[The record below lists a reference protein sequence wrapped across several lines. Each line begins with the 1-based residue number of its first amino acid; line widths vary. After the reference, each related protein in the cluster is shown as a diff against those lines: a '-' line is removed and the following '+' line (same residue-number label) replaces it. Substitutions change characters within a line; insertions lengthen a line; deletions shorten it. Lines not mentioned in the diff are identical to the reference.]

1 MSQDSTL
8 KTFQVATGVCLVCS
22 LFVSTAAVMLAPRQG
37 ENRRLDKIENILIA
51 GYLEEAGKSAGDI
64 YQERVEAR
72 WVNLSDGDFVPDD
85 QVAALPDANEF
96 DIKAMMSDALLGE
109 DIPPDEDIAGIKRR
123 PKNMVVYLVKDG
135 ERLQQVILPIYG
147 KGLWS
152 TLYGFIALK
161 ADLQTVS
168 GITFYEHK
176 ETPGL
181 GGEVD
186 NPSWQASWRDKQAMD
201 STGTVVINVIKGRV
215 DPGSDQ
221 APRQI
226 DGLSGATIT
235 TRGVD
240 QLIKYWLDENGFGP
254 FLSRLREGTLE

>member
-37 ENRRLDKIENILIA
+37 ENRRLDKIKNVLVA
-51 GYLEEAGKSAGDI
+51 GYLEEAGKSAGEI
-64 YQERVEAR
+64 YRERVEER
-72 WVNLSDGDFVPDD
+72 WVNLSDGTFVPDD
-85 QVAALPDANEF
+85 QLADLPDANEF

-123 PKNMVVYLVKDG
+123 PKNMVVYLVKEG
-135 ERLQQVILPIYG
+135 NRRQQVILPIYG

-161 ADLQTVS
+161 SDMQTVS

-186 NPSWQASWRDKQAMD
+186 NRSWKAGWRDKQALNEEGD
-201 STGTVVINVIKGRV
+201 VVISVLKGRV
-215 DPGSDQ
+215 DPDSAQ
-221 APRQI
+221 AQRQI

-240 QLIKYWLDENGFGP
+240 QLVKYWLGDSGFGP
-254 FLSRLREGTLE
+254 FLNRLREER

>member
-8 KTFQVATGVCLVCS
+8 KTFGVATVVCLICS
-22 LFVSTAAVMLAPRQG
+22 LFVSSAAVILRPRQD
-37 ENRRLDKIENILIA
+37 ENRRLDKIKSVLKA
-51 GYLEEAGKSAGDI
+51 GNLLEAGKDAGEI
-64 YQERVEAR
+64 YRERVEER
-72 WVNLSDGDFVPDD
+72 WVNLDEGTYAADA
-85 QVAALPDANEF
+85 QVAELPDANEF
-96 DIKAMMSDALLGE
+96 DIKVMMRDAMLGQGVPGE
-109 DIPPDEDIAGIKRR
+109 QDIAGIKRR
-123 PKNMVVYLVKDG
+123 PRNMVVYLVKEEG
-135 ERLQQVILPIYG
+135 KLQQLIVPIYG

>member
-8 KTFQVATGVCLVCS
+8 KTFQMATGICLACS

-37 ENRRLDKIENILIA
+37 ENRRLDKIKNVLMA
-51 GYLEEAGKSAGDI
+51 GYLQEAGKSVGEI
-64 YQERVEAR
+64 YRERVEER
-72 WVNLSDGDFVPDD
+72 WVNVGEGNFVPDD
-85 QVAALPDANEF
+85 QLADLPDANEF

-123 PKNMVVYLVKDG
+123 PKNMVVYLIKDG

-152 TLYGFIALK
+152 TLYGFLALK
-161 ADLQTVS
+161 NDMRTVS

-181 GGEVD
+181 GAEVD
-186 NPSWQASWRDKQAMD
+186 NANWKASWRDKVAL
-201 STGTVVINVIKGRV
+201 SEEGTVVVEVLKGRV
-215 DPGSDQ
+215 DPDDEN
-221 APRQI
+221 AHRQI

-240 QLIKYWLDENGFGP
+240 QLIKYWLGESGFGP
-254 FLSRLREGTLE
+254 FLSRLREER

>member
-8 KTFQVATGVCLVCS
+8 RTFQVATGICLVCS

-37 ENRRLDKIENILIA
+37 ENRRLDKIANVLMA
-51 GYLEEAGKSAGDI
+51 GTLEEAGKSAGEV
-64 YQERVEAR
+64 YRERVQER
-72 WVNLSDGDFVPDD
+72 WVNLSDGGFVPEERLAD
-85 QVAALPDANEF
+85 LPDANEF
-96 DIKAMMSDALLGE
+96 DIRVMMSDALLGE
-109 DIPPDEDIAGIKRR
+109 DVPPDEDIAGIKRR
-123 PKNMVVYLVKDG
+123 PKNMVVYLVTEG

-152 TLYGFIALK
+152 TLYGFLALK
-161 ADLQTVS
+161 GDMRTVS

-186 NPSWQASWRDKQAMD
+186 NRSWKAGWRDKLALNEE
-201 STGTVVINVIKGRV
+201 GAVVVEVLKGRV
-215 DPGSDQ
+215 DPDSEQ
-221 APRQI
+221 AHRQI

-240 QLIKYWLDENGFGP
+240 QLVKYWLGESGFGP
-254 FLSRLREGTLE
+254 FLKRLREER